1 MVGWKRTHLDRLWDV
16 SNIQKRGSYTPRR
29 AREQR
34 AYKLVVVGG
43 VSGAAGVVG
52 LLLSVV
58 GVWGA
63 GIPILLIVIA
73 AVCGLMFRG
82 LTGKR

>member
-1 MVGWKRTHLDRLWDV
+1 MNPQPQFDHKT
-16 SNIQKRGSYTPRR
+16 
-29 AREQR
+29 ARPSS
-34 AYKLVVVGG
+34 

-52 LLLSVV
+52 LVLSAFTSL
-58 GVWGA
+58 GA

-82 LTGKR
+82 MTKSS